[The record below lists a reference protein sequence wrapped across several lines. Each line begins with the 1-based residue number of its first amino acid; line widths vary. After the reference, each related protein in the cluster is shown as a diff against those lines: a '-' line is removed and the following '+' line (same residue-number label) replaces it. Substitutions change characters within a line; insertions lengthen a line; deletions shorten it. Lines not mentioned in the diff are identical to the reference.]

1 MYPERTIRKG
11 TIEGAPPGWPT
22 KRLFGIEAVCS
33 MVNYIIRDEEG
44 AVELYDMLAKEL
56 EASGRNKLARKLRE
70 AKKDEEKHLY
80 WFQDIK
86 MNWCKI

>member
-1 MYPERTIRKG
+1 MGYPEVRKHV
-11 TIEGAPPGWPT
+11 IEAAPPGWPV
-22 KRLFGIEAVCS
+22 KKLFGIEAVCT
-33 MVNYIIRDEEG
+33 MVNDIIKDEEG
-44 AVELYDMLAKEL
+44 AVELYERLAKEL

-80 WFQDIK
+80 WFKDIK